1 MANAQET
8 AKKIMAHFENNNWS
22 IPDVASAMN
31 ITEQYLRRILKN
43 PDDHWKQITD
53 IVSKYKIR

>member
-8 AKKIMAHFENNNWS
+8 AKKIMAHFDSKGWS

-31 ITEQYLRRILKN
+31 ISEQYLRKILKN
-43 PDDHWKQITD
+43 PDDHWEQITN
-53 IVSKYKIR
+53 IISKYTIR